1 MKNCSLCLMILPL
14 LIVSCTADTIDTA
27 ASSNLKVSNNKLEK
41 SARLV
46 QKVTAEN
53 PKNGYDIAGKLHN
66 DILDIYLAGNHHYTA
81 IAQISEQIEAI
92 TAKTSDPALLD
103 LETNLPLSL
112 EELQEI
118 VNNPEAELD
127 EAIANSSMTS
137 AAKRSLCGFM
147 NAVVLRKNDEYA
159 KIYQSI
165 ISYESSVIT
174 NPQFSSEDKR
184 IILTA
189 SSITRYSLYDDKG
202 RRDKD
207 WEASVGNLVGGVK
220 GAFYQSSRAIKM
232 ALIIGISQNNHI
244 RD

>member
-1 MKNCSLCLMILPL
+1 MKNCSLCLVILPL
-14 LIVSCTADTIDTA
+14 LIVSCTADTIDTTA
-27 ASSNLKVSNNKLEK
+27 GSNTKVSNNKLEK
-41 SARLV
+41 STRLV
-46 QKVTAEN
+46 QKATPEN
-53 PKNGYDIAGKLHN
+53 PENVYDIAGKLHN
-66 DILDIYLAGNHHYTA
+66 EILDIYLTGNYHYTT
-81 IAQISEQIEAI
+81 IVQISEQVEAI
-92 TAKTSDPALLD
+92 ATKTSDSRLLD
-103 LETNLPLSL
+103 LKTNLPISI
-112 EELQEI
+112 EELEEI
-118 VNNPEAELD
+118 VNKPEAELD

-147 NAVVLRKNDEYA
+147 NAVVLWKNDEYA

-165 ISYESSVIT
+165 ISYESSVMT

-189 SSITRYSLYDDKG
+189 SSITRYSLYDDTG

-220 GAFYQSSRAIKM
+220 GAFDQSSRAVKM